1 MIAAADSN
9 APGSHE
15 ALEALCQTY
24 WFPVYCYVR
33 RVAKRTEDAQDS
45 TQAFFAHLLEKGA
58 LSKAD
63 PQRGKFRTFLLAALR
78 NFLANERDHAQT
90 QKRGGGI
97 APLRLD
103 LEAGQARYALEPCH
117 ELTPERQFERR
128 YALALLEEV
137 LRRVQ
142 SELTAAGKPLQF
154 EHLKEAI
161 TGEMTQAQYDRA
173 ARALGTTAAAAKQAA
188 YRLRKRYRE
197 LFCSEVARTVG
208 SETEL
213 DEEIT
218 GLLDALGK

>member
-1 MIAAADSN
+1 
-9 APGSHE
+9 
-15 ALEALCQTY
+15 
-24 WFPVYCYVR
+24 
-33 RVAKRTEDAQDS
+33 
-45 TQAFFAHLLEKGA
+45 
-58 LSKAD
+58 
-63 PQRGKFRTFLLAALR
+63 
-78 NFLANERDHAQT
+78 
-90 QKRGGGI
+90 
-97 APLRLD
+97 
-103 LEAGQARYALEPCH
+103 

-173 ARALGTTAAAAKQAA
+173 ARALGTTAAAARQAA

-197 LFCSEVARTVG
+197 LFRSEVARTVG